1 MYEIFADEAR
11 RVSWGAGHDIAF
23 DRFGRDGTRRVLR
36 FAGSAQSASGRVVSR
51 GVHRA
56 AQRFRDQIRPPIENL
71 PLPHGFTKEQI
82 ALGDRVFHGE
92 AAGGRCSICHGRD
105 AKGTATGNDLTTG
118 MYIWADGSVNGIR
131 AVLNHNM
138 SVAPGMDGDLK
149 PTDVEAVAAYIWA
162 LGRQNR

>member
-1 MYEIFADEAR
+1 MTSRLI
-11 RVSWGAGHDIAF
+11 VSVATALAVWS
-23 DRFGRDGTRRVLR
+23 VLPAAPR
-36 FAGSAQSASGRVVSR
+36 AQVGESSP
-51 GVHRA
+51 GVFTA
-56 AQRFRDQIRPPIENL
+56 PLSVFRDQIRPPIENL

-118 MYIWADGSVNGIR
+118 MYIWADGSVKGIK